1 MSQIRQWRKFRP
13 FDPPAD
19 LRGPTERVIYRP
31 RLRGKRRKPNR
42 RNYGGKTDAMRII
55 AGHAHG
61 RRLKAPRGLLTRP
74 TSARARESIFSRL
87 AVRMDLDGVRVL
99 DIFAGSGSLGIE
111 SLSRG
116 AAHVT
121 FVDSS
126 RDAAAAIRANLAQL
140 ELSDRARV
148 VVSDVHRALGELGR
162 SHESFDLVFVDAP
175 FKDDMSAD
183 VLALLGEFNLIAPG
197 GWVGVEE
204 SKRAPA
210 APPAPE
216 AHERA
221 FVATIGDHRIAFY
234 RRPGPAPS
242 AEQ

>member
-1 MSQIRQWRKFRP
+1 M
-13 FDPPAD
+13 
-19 LRGPTERVIYRP
+19 
-31 RLRGKRRKPNR
+31 RLGKPC
-42 RNYGGKTDAMRII
+42 AMRII
-55 AGHAHG
+55 AGQAHG
-61 RRLKAPRGLLTRP
+61 RRLKAPRGLHTRP

-87 AVRMDLDGVRVL
+87 TVRMDLAGVQVL

-116 AAHVT
+116 AVHVT

-140 ELSDRARV
+140 ELSDRARI
-148 VVSDVHRALGELGR
+148 VVSDVRRALGELGR
-162 SHESFDLVFVDAP
+162 SRESFDLVFVDAP
-175 FKDDMSAD
+175 FKDDMSAE
-183 VLALLGEFNLIAPG
+183 VLALLGEFQLVAPG
-197 GWVGVEE
+197 GWIVVEQ

-210 APPAPE
+210 ASPAPK

-234 RRPGPAPS
+234 RRPAPAPS
-242 AEQ
+242 VE

>member
-1 MSQIRQWRKFRP
+1 
-13 FDPPAD
+13 
-19 LRGPTERVIYRP
+19 
-31 RLRGKRRKPNR
+31 
-42 RNYGGKTDAMRII
+42 MRII

-126 RDAAAAIRANLAQL
+126 RDAAAAVGANLAPL
-140 ELSDRARV
+140 LLS
-148 VVSDVHRALGELGR
+148 HRA
-162 SHESFDLVFVDAP
+162 P
-175 FKDDMSAD
+175 
-183 VLALLGEFNLIAPG
+183 VLQ
-197 GWVGVEE
+197 
-204 SKRAPA
+204 A
-210 APPAPE
+210 A
-216 AHERA
+216 
-221 FVATIGDHRIAFY
+221 
-234 RRPGPAPS
+234 
-242 AEQ
+242 

>member
-1 MSQIRQWRKFRP
+1 VDSI
-13 FDPPAD
+13 
-19 LRGPTERVIYRP
+19 ER
-31 RLRGKRRKPNR
+31 LELTG
-42 RNYGGKTDAMRII
+42 AMRII

-61 RRLKAPRGLLTRP
+61 RRLRAPRGLHTRP

-87 AVRMDLDGVRVL
+87 AVRIDFGGVRVL

-111 SLSRG
+111 AFSRG

-126 RDAAAAIRANLAQL
+126 RDAVAAIRANLAQL
-140 ELSDRARV
+140 KLSDRARIV
-148 VVSDVHRALGELGR
+148 MSDVRRALGELGR
-162 SHESFDLVFVDAP
+162 SRESFDLVFVDAP
-175 FKDDMSAD
+175 FKNDMSAE
-183 VLALLGEFNLIAPG
+183 VLALLDEHQVVAPG
-197 GWVGVEE
+197 GWIVVEQ

-210 APPAPE
+210 APPAPK

-234 RRPGPAPS
+234 LRPDPAPS
-242 AEQ
+242 TE

>member
-1 MSQIRQWRKFRP
+1 
-13 FDPPAD
+13 
-19 LRGPTERVIYRP
+19 
-31 RLRGKRRKPNR
+31 
-42 RNYGGKTDAMRII
+42 MRII
-55 AGHAHG
+55 AGQAHG

-87 AVRMDLDGVRVL
+87 AVRMDLGGVRVL

-116 AAHVT
+116 AAQVT

-140 ELSDRARV
+140 ELSDNARIV
-148 VVSDVHRALGELGR
+148 VADVRRALGELGR

-175 FKDDMSAD
+175 FKDDMSAE
-183 VLALLGEFNLIAPG
+183 VLALLADLELVAAG
-197 GWVGVEE
+197 GWIVIEQ

-210 APPAPE
+210 APPAPT

-221 FVATIGDHRIAFY
+221 LVATIGDHRIAFY
-234 RRPGPAPS
+234 RRPDPAPS
-242 AEQ
+242 AE

>member
-1 MSQIRQWRKFRP
+1 VDSI
-13 FDPPAD
+13 
-19 LRGPTERVIYRP
+19 ER
-31 RLRGKRRKPNR
+31 LELTG
-42 RNYGGKTDAMRII
+42 AMRII

-61 RRLKAPRGLLTRP
+61 RRLRAPRGLHTRP

-87 AVRMDLDGVRVL
+87 AVRIDFGGVRVL

-111 SLSRG
+111 AFSRG

-126 RDAAAAIRANLAQL
+126 RDAVAAIRANLAQL
-140 ELSDRARV
+140 KLSDRARIV
-148 VVSDVHRALGELGR
+148 MSDVRRALGELGR
-162 SHESFDLVFVDAP
+162 SRESFDLVFVDAP
-175 FKDDMSAD
+175 FKNDMSAE
-183 VLALLGEFNLIAPG
+183 VLALLDEHQVVAPG
-197 GWVGVEE
+197 GWIVVEQ

-210 APPAPE
+210 APPAPK

-234 RRPGPAPS
+234 RRPDPAPS
-242 AEQ
+242 TE

>member
-1 MSQIRQWRKFRP
+1 MVDSI
-13 FDPPAD
+13 D
-19 LRGPTERVIYRP
+19 P
-31 RLRGKRRKPNR
+31 RLEDT
-42 RNYGGKTDAMRII
+42 YAMRII

-116 AAHVT
+116 AAHAT

-148 VVSDVHRALGELGR
+148 VVSEVHRALAELGR

-183 VLALLGEFNLIAPG
+183 VLTLLAEFELVAPG
-197 GWVGVEE
+197 GWIVVEQ

-210 APPAPE
+210 APPAPT

-221 FVATIGDHRIAFY
+221 FVATLGDHRIAFY
-234 RRPGPAPS
+234 RRPHQAPS
-242 AEQ
+242 AE

>member
-1 MSQIRQWRKFRP
+1 
-13 FDPPAD
+13 
-19 LRGPTERVIYRP
+19 
-31 RLRGKRRKPNR
+31 
-42 RNYGGKTDAMRII
+42 MRII

-87 AVRMDLDGVRVL
+87 AVRMDLGGVRVL

-140 ELSDRARV
+140 ELSDRARI
-148 VVSDVHRALGELGR
+148 VVSDVRRALGELGARTSR
-162 SHESFDLVFVDAP
+162 STWYLS
-175 FKDDMSAD
+175 
-183 VLALLGEFNLIAPG
+183 
-197 GWVGVEE
+197 
-204 SKRAPA
+204 
-210 APPAPE
+210 
-216 AHERA
+216 
-221 FVATIGDHRIAFY
+221 T
-234 RRPGPAPS
+234 RRS
-242 AEQ
+242 RTT

>member
-1 MSQIRQWRKFRP
+1 
-13 FDPPAD
+13 
-19 LRGPTERVIYRP
+19 
-31 RLRGKRRKPNR
+31 
-42 RNYGGKTDAMRII
+42 MRII

-87 AVRMDLDGVRVL
+87 AVRMDLGGVRVL

-116 AAHVT
+116 AAQVT

-126 RDAAAAIRANLAQL
+126 RDAAAAIRANLAQF
-140 ELSDRARV
+140 ELSESARI
-148 VVSDVHRALGELGR
+148 VVSDVRRALGELGR

-175 FKDDMSAD
+175 FKDDMSAE
-183 VLALLGEFNLIAPG
+183 VLALLADLELVAAG
-197 GWVGVEE
+197 GWIVIEQ

-210 APPAPE
+210 APPAPT

-221 FVATIGDHRIAFY
+221 LVATIGDHRIAFY
-234 RRPGPAPS
+234 RRPDPAPS
-242 AEQ
+242 AE

>member
-1 MSQIRQWRKFRP
+1 
-13 FDPPAD
+13 
-19 LRGPTERVIYRP
+19 
-31 RLRGKRRKPNR
+31 
-42 RNYGGKTDAMRII
+42 MRII

-61 RRLKAPRGLLTRP
+61 RRLKAPRGLRTRP

-87 AVRMDLDGVRVL
+87 AVRIDFADVRVL
-99 DIFAGSGSLGIE
+99 DVFAGSGSLGIE

-116 AAHVT
+116 AARVT

-126 RDAAAAIRANLAQL
+126 RDAASVIRENLARL
-140 ELSDRARV
+140 ELSDRARLL
-148 VVSDVHRALGELGR
+148 VSDVGRALSDLGR
-162 SHESFDLVFVDAP
+162 ERESFDLVFVDAP
-175 FKDDMSAD
+175 FKNDMSAQ
-183 VLALLGEFNLIAPG
+183 VLEWLAEFDLVALG
-197 GWVGVEE
+197 GWIVVEQ

-234 RRPGPAPS
+234 RRPDAAPS
-242 AEQ
+242 GE

>member
-1 MSQIRQWRKFRP
+1 
-13 FDPPAD
+13 
-19 LRGPTERVIYRP
+19 
-31 RLRGKRRKPNR
+31 
-42 RNYGGKTDAMRII
+42 MRII

-61 RRLKAPRGLLTRP
+61 RRLKAPRGLHTRP

-87 AVRMDLDGVRVL
+87 AVRMDFDGARVL

-126 RDAAAAIRANLAQL
+126 REAATAIRANLAQL
-140 ELSDRARV
+140 ELNDRARV
-148 VVSDVHRALGELGR
+148 VLSDVHRALGDFGR

-175 FKDDMSAD
+175 FKHDMSAD
-183 VLALLGEFNLIAPG
+183 VLAMLAEFQLVAIG
-197 GWVGVEE
+197 GWVVVEQ

-216 AHERA
+216 AHERV
-221 FVATIGDHRIAFY
+221 FVATLGDHRIAFY
-234 RRPGPAPS
+234 RRPDSAPD
-242 AEQ
+242 AE